1 MHYASGRFGL
11 DYMKRIHAT
20 VSGRVQGV
28 GFRYF
33 ARNQASSLGLTGYVR
48 NLENGDVE
56 VVAEGPAAQVEA
68 LLQSLWKGPALSR
81 VTDVNDAISDATGEF
96 DGFDVRY

>member
-1 MHYASGRFGL
+1 MHYASGGFGL
-11 DYMKRIHAT
+11 AYMKRIHAT

-33 ARNQASSLGLTGYVR
+33 VRNQASSLGLTGYVR

-56 VVAEGPAAQVEA
+56 VVAEGPAEQVEA
-68 LLQSLWKGPALSR
+68 LRQSLWKGPALSK
-81 VTDVNDAISDATGEF
+81 VTDVDDTLSDATGEF
-96 DGFDVRY
+96 GGFGLRY